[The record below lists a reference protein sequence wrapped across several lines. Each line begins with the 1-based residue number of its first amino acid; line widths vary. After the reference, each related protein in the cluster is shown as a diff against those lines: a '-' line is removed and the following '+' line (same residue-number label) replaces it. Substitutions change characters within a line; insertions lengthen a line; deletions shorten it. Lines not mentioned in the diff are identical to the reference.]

1 MSAISASPV
10 EPAILPFGSL
20 EWFKRQLAST
30 PDRAR
35 RTAIMVGAAVLCV
48 IISMTLQVP
57 ELSVTAYMPFF
68 VSQETKLKTMVVGV
82 GGLIGLTI
90 GIGSTLL
97 LYKFTYGY
105 PELRI
110 PGMAIALFLGMWLS
124 RVFVIGSL
132 GFIIGFIVAV
142 SQSVGEAVPSP
153 ELLVRRLLWLWVAI
167 AYGVGLTVVLNLLFL
182 PDTTG
187 PPADRP
193 KPKRSEPD
201 RHGLFV
207 PDAFTNP
214 AHVHFALKVTLAA
227 MFCYIVYEGIDW
239 SGIHTAF
246 ITCTFIALEST
257 GATLHKGLLRMGGCI
272 IGGALALFT
281 IVFLMPHMVTI
292 ASLVVVVAG
301 ASAIAGWVAAGS
313 EMISYAG
320 LQIAFA
326 FFYSVFQGYAPDTD
340 LDNVRDRVVGILF
353 GLIVTGLVFRY
364 IWPEHTIDR
373 LRDALRQALR
383 QLARLLEIPRPDV
396 SLEKTRAEANA
407 LIAETSRSFEQAR
420 RYAHLTVFEFEES
433 LNGGRV
439 GVENTRSTLSHV
451 ERVFVPV
458 TSLVSDHAMDEW
470 QQLPPAA
477 RIAESELRNVVARRV
492 EHVATSDM
500 LEDADPNLSVP
511 FDRWTETMQALQVKN
526 SRVGLV
532 SQLVTEVQQ
541 LKSIAS

>member
-1 MSAISASPV
+1 MSAISASPA
-10 EPAILPFGSL
+10 EPGILPFGSL

-48 IISMTLQVP
+48 IISMTLQVK

-68 VSQETKLKTMVVGV
+68 VSQETKLKTIVVGV

-90 GIGSTLL
+90 GIGITLL
-97 LYKFTYGY
+97 LYKFTYGH
-105 PELRI
+105 PELRV
-110 PGMAIALFLGMWLS
+110 PGMAIALFLGMYVS
-124 RVFVIGSL
+124 RIFVLGPL
-132 GFIIGFIVAV
+132 GFLIGFVVAV

-153 ELLVRRLLWLWVAI
+153 ELLVRGLLWLWVAI

-187 PPADRP
+187 PPAHRP
-193 KPKRSEPD
+193 KPKS
-201 RHGLFV
+201 LFV
-207 PDAFTNP
+207 PDAFSNP
-214 AHVHFALKVTLAA
+214 AHVHFALKVTFAA

-257 GATLHKGLLRMGGCI
+257 GATLHKGVLRMGGCI

-353 GLIVTGLVFRY
+353 GLIVTGLVFR
-364 IWPEHTIDR
+364 
-373 LRDALRQALR
+373 Q
-383 QLARLLEIPRPDV
+383 
-396 SLEKTRAEANA
+396 
-407 LIAETSRSFEQAR
+407 F
-420 RYAHLTVFEFEES
+420 F
-433 LNGGRV
+433 
-439 GVENTRSTLSHV
+439 RSTLSTDCATRCDKRFDNL
-451 ERVFVPV
+451 RVSSKFRA
-458 TSLVSDHAMDEW
+458 L
-470 QQLPPAA
+470 
-477 RIAESELRNVVARRV
+477 ILRSKRQKRRRM
-492 EHVATSDM
+492 T
-500 LEDADPNLSVP
+500 
-511 FDRWTETMQALQVKN
+511 
-526 SRVGLV
+526 
-532 SQLVTEVQQ
+532 
-541 LKSIAS
+541 